1 MASIDPK
8 TLLEQLCNNAHPR
21 KVASLRLIYSLCE
34 EQHERG
40 SRDFSIATIGRLSQT
55 EGGPSAAAIRNKT
68 GDDYKALMKAFA
80 EHVGGK
86 AKKSAD
92 KKASVTD
99 ELLEGVTDPVLRAR
113 IGILVAELES
123 ARVQLTGL
131 RHLAN
136 KTTVLQLGNQENT
149 PAGDNDATVSALS
162 LSDQERLALQR
173 AIAPA
178 TLEHWGWVAESNGR
192 VRTDSGQ
199 VVYPAGYI
207 TAIRK
212 VLDVAEDALR

>member
-8 TLLEQLCNNAHPR
+8 TLLEQLCQNAHPR
-21 KVASLRLIYSLCE
+21 KVASLRLIYGLCE

-55 EGGPSAAAIRNKT
+55 NGGPSAAAIRNKT
-68 GDDYKALMKAFA
+68 GDGYKALMKAFA
-80 EHVGGK
+80 EHVGGQT
-86 AKKSAD
+86 KKNVDKRLSA
-92 KKASVTD
+92 TD

-123 ARVQLTGL
+123 ARVQLMGL

-136 KTTVLQLGNQENT
+136 KTTVLKLDNQENT
-149 PAGDNDATVSALS
+149 LGSDTDANAGTFS

-178 TLEHWGWVAESNGR
+178 TLEHWGWISESSGR
-192 VRTDSGQ
+192 IRTESGQ
-199 VVYPAGYI
+199 VVYPAGYM

-212 VLDVAEDALR
+212 VLDADAASQL